1 MMANQPHDGRVY
13 VLNPRKENHEV
24 GRVVCHE
31 PDGTLRE
38 LPTLHGAVADR
49 LALLME
55 NLARYGIGNEPDWLY
70 AEEGKLFDLLMQIND
85 EQERKTVQRIAFS
98 KTVKVSLD
106 EIPALVSAITHQ
118 PLKESVLK
126 VLQDGGEVDS
136 TTELEST
143 L

>member
-1 MMANQPHDGRVY
+1 M
-13 VLNPRKENHEV
+13 
-24 GRVVCHE
+24 
-31 PDGTLRE
+31 
-38 LPTLHGAVADR
+38 
-49 LALLME
+49 
-55 NLARYGIGNEPDWLY
+55 
-70 AEEGKLFDLLMQIND
+70 
-85 EQERKTVQRIAFS
+85 
-98 KTVKVSLD
+98 KVSLD